1 MGKVPVF
8 EYVSSCLD
16 VDIYAFGISE
26 AEFCQ
31 SRLER
36 LTFLRRRVTQAA
48 LRYGNRP
55 PPLFAVRSDGRR
67 DHVAD
72 VRLGLGAKRGGGAR
86 CAAGNFRSLPNPCK
100 IKEPLEGK
108 SREEPTVDSI
118 RVAWVSPLL
127 VNVQYTFWPPC
138 IMNGRN

>member
-1 MGKVPVF
+1 M
-8 EYVSSCLD
+8 SSCLD
-16 VDIYAFGISE
+16 VDIHAFSISE

-36 LTFLRRRVTQAA
+36 LTFLRRRVTLAA

-55 PPLFAVRSDGRR
+55 PRLFAVRSDGRR

-86 CAAGNFRSLPNPCK
+86 QGTSEA
-100 IKEPLEGK
+100 
-108 SREEPTVDSI
+108 
-118 RVAWVSPLL
+118 SPI
-127 VNVQYTFWPPC
+127 PA
-138 IMNGRN
+138 R